1 MTTTVSATHPGKS
14 ASKSPTTFRY
24 STALVAVHWFMALL
38 MEAVFASI
46 ELRVLF
52 AKGTEMR
59 DFMKALHF
67 MLGLSVLLMVTL
79 RFAARWNS
87 PKPVEAQP
95 TNPVQT
101 WAQRLAAMGHLALYG
116 FMLLMPLAG
125 WLALSAAGKPIPFF
139 GLELPALMGPNKT
152 FAHDIKELH
161 EIVGELGYWLIGG
174 HVAAA
179 LGHHY
184 VIKDGLMS
192 RMTLGLGQPRF
203 SNSMI

>member
-1 MTTTVSATHPGKS
+1 MTTTFNVTQSDPTPPGG
-14 ASKSPTTFRY
+14 FRY
-24 STALVAVHWFMALL
+24 GTALVAVHWFMALL
-38 MEAVFASI
+38 IVAVFASI
-46 ELRVLF
+46 ELRVLY

-67 MLGLSVLLMVTL
+67 MLGLSVLLMVVL
-79 RFAARWNS
+79 RLAARWAS
-87 PKPVEAQP
+87 PKPVEAAP
-95 TNPVQT
+95 ANALQT
-101 WAQRLAAMGHLALYG
+101 WSQRLAAVGHLALYG

-161 EIVGELGYWLIGG
+161 EAVGEAGYWLIGI

-184 VIKDGLMS
+184 VLKDGLMS
-192 RMTLGLGQPRF
+192 RMALNRLPGNLAT
-203 SNSMI
+203 S